1 MIGIGQQTFVPDDNF
16 EQELINYGYDT
27 ILDDSVLTAN
37 IDTITFMS
45 IYNQNINNLIGVEDF
60 IALEFLS
67 CSDN

>member
-1 MIGIGQQTFVPDDNF
+1 MAQQNYVPDDNF
-16 EQELINYGYDT
+16 ELELINYGYDT
-27 ILDDSVLTAN
+27 VLDDSVLTAN